1 MGKIK
6 FTPEKKI
13 EIIEAYKSG
22 KVAYSQLQD
31 VYGMNRNEIYRW
43 ILKYEANGIDAFV
56 SGNRR
61 YSKEFKIHCI
71 EEYLS
76 GIGSMD
82 DIVAKYNI
90 SNREMLRK
98 WIQRY
103 NANKELKDYDPKR
116 EVYMANARRKTTL
129 EERKE
134 IVAYCITHNKDY
146 KGTAALYGVSYSQV
160 YSWVKKHLSNGEESL
175 VDRRGHHKTDDEVD
189 ELERLRRENL
199 RLKRQLEEREMVV
212 ELLKK
217 RRNSRGCEA
226 WQSTL
231 RSKIFG
237 DSAFPCRKRL
247 EYPLDVPPIGH
258 FKSGLLQMAASFSA
272 ASRAGKPCFSRADS
286 RV

>member
-31 VYGMNRNEIYRW
+31 VYGMNRNEMYRW

-76 GIGSMD
+76 GIGSVD

-90 SNREMLRK
+90 SNREVLRK

-217 RRNSRGCEA
+217 AKEFEG
-226 WQSTL
+226 
-231 RSKIFG
+231 
-237 DSAFPCRKRL
+237 
-247 EYPLDVPPIGH
+247 
-258 FKSGLLQMAASFSA
+258 M
-272 ASRAGKPCFSRADS
+272 
-286 RV
+286 